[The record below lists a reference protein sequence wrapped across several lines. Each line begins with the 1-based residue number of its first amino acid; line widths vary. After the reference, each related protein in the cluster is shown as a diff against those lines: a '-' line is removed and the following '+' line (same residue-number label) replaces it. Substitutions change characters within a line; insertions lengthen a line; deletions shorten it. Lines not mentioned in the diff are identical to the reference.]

1 MSVHFL
7 YFLCIFYLNEKELN
21 QQVCL
26 TKYVENEISN
36 STSHQKKQENKKKK
50 KREREEQKHNPASK
64 TFVKLK
70 NAH

>member
-50 KREREEQKHNPASK
+50 KRERERSKNIIQLQKH
-64 TFVKLK
+64 L
-70 NAH
+70 